1 MKLKGYDIAALA
13 YLGLLTALV
22 LVFRP
27 PGSLLYLLGH
37 AAAAGVVL
45 GVIAGEA
52 RWPTPAW
59 RIARIWY
66 IVPFI
71 LCAFR
76 ELHYLVPQVHNF
88 DDHRY
93 DDLLGAIDRR
103 WLGDVDGF
111 FLGLLTPAAAD
122 VLHLCYWSYYVSL
135 VILGAQL
142 HRKGEWE
149 RLHEYATVVLVSLLL
164 SYVGYIVV
172 PALGPHHFYPSR
184 PAILDGWIVG
194 GPLHRT
200 MSALE
205 LRMPDAFPSGH
216 TLMSLV
222 LVFLAKRHGSARTL
236 RVVVPTAAGCILATV
251 ALRYHYVVD
260 VVASVALFPAAVW
273 LALWLDRRCRPAALQ
288 A

>member
-1 MKLKGYDIAALA
+1 MKLRGYDVAAFA
-13 YLGLLTALV
+13 WLGLMTLLV
-22 LVFRP
+22 LIFRP
-27 PGSLLYLLGH
+27 PGALLYLLGH
-37 AAAAGVVL
+37 AVAGVV
-45 GVIAGEA
+45 VAAAIAGDA

-76 ELHYLVPQVHNF
+76 ELHYLVPHVHSF
-88 DDHRY
+88 DDARY
-93 DDLLGAIDRR
+93 DRILGDLDRR

-111 FLGLLTPAAAD
+111 FLGLVTPAAAD

-142 HRKGEWE
+142 HRRGEWE
-149 RLHEYATVVLVSLLL
+149 RLHEYATVVLVALLL
-164 SYVGYIVV
+164 SYAGYFLV
-172 PALGPHHFYPSR
+172 PAVGPHHFYPSR
-184 PAILDGWIVG
+184 PAVLDGWLIG
-194 GPLHRT
+194 GGLHRT
-200 MSALE
+200 MQALE

-236 RVVVPTAAGCILATV
+236 WVVVPTAAGCILATV

-260 VVASVALFPAAVW
+260 VLASFALFPAAIW
-273 LALWLDRRCRPAALQ
+273 LALSLDRRLRPAPPQL
-288 A
+288 